1 MALFK
6 EVKCGRCDRRYSAL
20 RSRCPHCGARK
31 NRDGKAS
38 TVESNTRWQV
48 IVGAV
53 VLLAI
58 IAAAVILISIS
69 LKNKEPEASGGQT
82 KPTPASSTPGSG
94 VVSVDGTD
102 PTPDVL
108 PGSEPTPTPTPPPT
122 PTPTIAPIVN
132 SITLSRSDFT
142 LSSIG
147 EQYTI
152 VATISP
158 AGSKAEIIWISEDP
172 DVATVDENGTVT
184 AVDRGTIIVSATAGG
199 VTQECIVR
207 VAADAPKTNTG
218 SGSGNGS
225 GSGSSSGDLSL
236 SHSDVTIH
244 SSNGESFTLSV
255 KGAGEDAVISYA
267 SSSSAVASVSATGA
281 VKAEGNGTA
290 TITVSVTVGGQTQ
303 TLECIVRVVS

>member
-108 PGSEPTPTPTPPPT
+108 PGSEPTPTPTAPPT
-122 PTPTIAPIVN
+122 PTPTPEPVVN
-132 SITLSRSDFT
+132 SITLSREDFT
-142 LSSIG
+142 LSQVG

-152 VATISP
+152 TATISP
-158 AGSKAEIIWISEDP
+158 AGTKATIVWISENP

-184 AVDRGTIIVSATAGG
+184 AVNKGTTTVSATAGG
-199 VTQECIVR
+199 VIQECIVR
-207 VAADAPKTNTG
+207 VTAVNPNA
-218 SGSGNGS
+218 GS
-225 GSGSSSGDLSL
+225 GSGSGTGSISL
-236 SHSDVTIH
+236 SHVDVTIH
-244 SSNGESFTLSV
+244 YEKGETFKLSV
-255 KGAGEDAVISYA
+255 KNAGDDAVISY
-267 SSSSAVASVSATGA
+267 SSGNSSVASVTSDGA
-281 VKAEGNGTA
+281 VKAVGKGNTD
-290 TITVSVTVGGQTQ
+290 ITVTVTVNGETQ
-303 TLECIVRVVS
+303 TLKCKVYVVA